1 MSSSDVFHSVVQ
13 LLFAKLA
20 PPRRVLLLPLPS
32 VERLDGHALDRARV
46 GAPRVERRSIRPF
59 ERAEL
64 NRSYASGLTV
74 VEAVGSQR
82 FTPAQQGE
90 PVGRYDQVQV
100 AGLAADR
107 AVAFGH
113 PNSLGSD

>member
-1 MSSSDVFHSVVQ
+1 MFLSVVQ
-13 LLFAKLA
+13 HLFAKLA
-20 PPRRVLLLPLPS
+20 ASPRILLVPFPS
-32 VERLDGHALDRARV
+32 VERLDGHVLDRARV

-74 VEAVGSQR
+74 VEAVGSQH
-82 FTPAQQGE
+82 FTAAHQGK
-90 PVGRYDQVQV
+90 PVGRHDQVQV

-107 AVAFGH
+107 AVAF
-113 PNSLGSD
+113 